1 MDRKD
6 LTEKDICIS
15 SVYFSG
21 GLAEVEGL
29 LENRNGIFL
38 VCDSKLT
45 DTDEAKW
52 LAGKAKA
59 WKSIVATEE
68 NKNIDTVLDIC
79 GWLLS
84 QGADRKALVLAYGGG
99 IVTDMVG
106 FAASIYKRGVAF
118 ANIPTTLLAQVDAA
132 IGGKTGVNYHSPEG
146 LLKNMIGVINQPI
159 FTFITPAVLASLP
172 PRDFLSGAAEMLKSF
187 IIEDVEGYYA
197 QAVAFLKSYTQA
209 PEKHIFIRER
219 SAELLELTKA
229 AASVKIG
236 VVSRDQFEKGERR
249 NLNLGHTFAHS
260 IESLASAKGEHVTH
274 GEAVAM
280 GTVLAAR
287 LAAKLSAKLV
297 AEAPAQSGPDKELWK
312 RLREDFVSCG
322 LPADCPYPLE
332 EMISSMKQDKKAES
346 GIVHFILPVSIGEV
360 KQVDMSVEEA
370 IKF

>member
-6 LTEKDICIS
+6 LTEKGICIS
-15 SVYFSG
+15 SVYFSD
-21 GLAEVEGL
+21 GLADVEGL
-29 LENRNGIFL
+29 LENRSGIYL
-38 VCDSKLT
+38 VCDSNLA
-45 DTDEAKW
+45 DTDEVKW
-52 LAGKAKA
+52 LSGRANA
-59 WKSIVATEE
+59 WKSVVATEE

-106 FAASIYKRGVAF
+106 FASSIYKRGVSF

-132 IGGKTGVNYHSPEG
+132 IGGKTGVNYHSPHG
-146 LLKNMIGVINQPI
+146 LLKNMIGVINQPL

-187 IIEDVEGYYA
+187 IIEDGKGWYA
-197 QAVAFLKSYTQA
+197 KAVSFLKSYSQA
-209 PEKHIFIRER
+209 PEKHVFICEN

-260 IESLASAKGEHVTH
+260 IESLASAKGEHITH

-280 GTVLAAR
+280 GMVLAAE
-287 LAAKLSAKLV
+287 LSARV
-297 AEAPAQSGPDKELWK
+297 SAESTAQEATGTEAKRLEK
-312 RLREDFVSCG
+312 RLREDFISCG

-332 EMISSMKQDKKAES
+332 EMLSSMKQDKKAES
-346 GIVHFILPVSIGEV
+346 GIVHFILPVTIGEV
-360 KQVDMSVEEA
+360 RQVDMKVEEA
-370 IKF
+370 INY